1 MNRLNV
7 FLMILILDI
16 FFSTSLAI
24 ASSQKILIKSDDI
37 QSELMVSITKSIESV
52 LKNINENNYVEI
64 DRYHRRVIDSV
75 LSLLSADGY
84 FSPNIDV
91 SIECGLHNQKIWNIF
106 IIAGRRTTIAKL
118 DISFTGSITDKEFEK
133 RVQFLINNCSLQ
145 IGMEFTNREWSN
157 TKSKMLNSL
166 LSHDFF
172 FAKIVKS
179 EAIIDQ
185 ENAQAYLSIAIDS
198 GPRVLMGALNVSGLN
213 RVPESLLR
221 RYINY
226 QEGDAFDQD
235 KLNDWQQH
243 LYSTTFFHGVFVTID
258 PAVTDSFIRKMTKE
272 NISSSSFLNSDCK
285 CTLPVNVVVAE
296 SPSKKIASSIGID
309 DNAGIKIEGLYNK
322 NVPFGLPII
331 FSTGLG
337 IDRVRQKIFAD
348 INLPHDVYGKQ
359 NSIGASLD
367 NSDLHG
373 LNITRFAIGFARS
386 SNGYS
391 GTTQN
396 INMAGSRYEANYGAL
411 LAYDHIKIREYSDFI
426 LPSATG
432 TVEIVRRGL
441 NNNLD
446 PHDGN
451 LLIIGLGAG
460 VSLDNISPYA
470 RTRIKFQK
478 WFPIRLND
486 VFTFRCELGKVW
498 SSENVKIPDDFGFRA
513 GGANSIRGYNYQS
526 IGAHRGSAVVG
537 ALSVAIFS
545 IEYNHY
551 LNDRLGISTFVDSG
565 DAFNLFKDISFASGY
580 GIGLRIKT
588 PAGPLSFD
596 IAYGQKYENLR
607 LHFSLGIAF

>member
-1 MNRLNV
+1 MYRFNASLMLL
-7 FLMILILDI
+7 FLSM
-16 FFSTSLAI
+16 FFASFLAI
-24 ASSQKILIKSDDI
+24 ASSQKILVKSDGI
-37 QSELMVSITKSIESV
+37 QSELMTSITKSIESV
-52 LKNINENNYVEI
+52 LKGINENDSGEI

-84 FSPNIDV
+84 FSPSVDINI
-91 SIECGLHNQKIWNIF
+91 EHGLHDQKIWNIF
-106 IIAGRRTTIAKL
+106 IIAGKRTTIAKL
-118 DISFTGSITDKEFEK
+118 NILFTGGITDKEFEK
-133 RVQFLINNCSLQ
+133 RVQLLIDNCPLK

-157 TKSKMLNSL
+157 TKSKMLNAL

-172 FAKIVKS
+172 FAKIVRS
-179 EAIIDQ
+179 EATIDQ
-185 ENAQAYLSIAIDS
+185 ENAQAYLSIVIDS

-213 RVPESLLR
+213 RVPESLLN
-221 RYINY
+221 RYVKY
-226 QEGDAFDQD
+226 HEGDAFDQD

-258 PAVTDSFIRKMTKE
+258 PAVSDNFIRKMTKG
-272 NISSSSFLNSDCK
+272 NIESSSVLSGDCK
-285 CTLPVNVVVAE
+285 CVLPVNIVVAE

-309 DNAGIKIEGLYNK
+309 DNAGIKMEGLYNK
-322 NVPFGLPII
+322 NVPFRLPII

-348 INLPHDVYGKQ
+348 INLPHDIYGKQ

-386 SNGYS
+386 SNGYNS
-391 GTTQN
+391 TAQN
-396 INMAGSRYEANYGAL
+396 INITGARYEANYGAL
-411 LAYDHIKIREYSDFI
+411 LAYDHIKIREHSDFI

-432 TVEIVRRGL
+432 TVEIVRREL

-446 PHDGN
+446 PNFGN
-451 LLIIGLGAG
+451 LLIVGLGAG

-478 WFPIRLND
+478 WFPVRFND

-537 ALSVAIFS
+537 ALSITILS
-545 IEYNHY
+545 MEYNHY
-551 LNDRLGISTFVDSG
+551 VNDKLGISAFLDLG
-565 DAFNLFKDISFASGY
+565 DAFNLFKDISFAVGY
-580 GIGLRIKT
+580 GTGLRIKT

>member
-1 MNRLNV
+1 MNRFNA
-7 FLMILILDI
+7 FLMILILNI
-16 FFSTSLAI
+16 FFAASLAI

-37 QSELMVSITKSIESV
+37 QSDLLIPITKSIESV
-52 LKNINENNYVEI
+52 LKSADENDTIEI

-75 LSLLSADGY
+75 VSLLSADGY
-84 FSPNIDV
+84 FSPHVEVNV
-91 SIECGLHNQKIWNIF
+91 EYGLHEQKIWNVF
-106 IIAGRRTTIAKL
+106 IIAGRRTTVAKL
-118 DISFTGSITDKEFEK
+118 DISFAGSITDKEFDE
-133 RVQFLINNCSLQ
+133 RVQFLIKNCLLQ
-145 IGMEFTNREWSN
+145 NGMGFTNREWNN
-157 TKSKMLNSL
+157 TKSKLLNAL

-179 EAIIDQ
+179 EATIDQ
-185 ENAQAYLSIAIDS
+185 ENALAYLSIVIDS
-198 GPRVLMGALNVSGLN
+198 GPRILMGALNVSGLN
-213 RVPESLLR
+213 KVPESLLK
-221 RYINY
+221 RYIRYN
-226 QEGDAFDQD
+226 EGDAFDQD

-258 PAVTDSFIRKMTKE
+258 PAITDNFIKRMTKE
-272 NISSSSFLNSDCK
+272 NISSLPSSSDNHK
-285 CTLPVNVVVAE
+285 YILPVNIVVAE
-296 SPSKKIASSIGID
+296 APSKKIASSIGID

-322 NVPFGLPII
+322 NVPFSLPII
-331 FSTGLG
+331 FSTGIG
-337 IDRVRQKIFAD
+337 VDRVRQKIFAD
-348 INLPHDVYGKQ
+348 VNLPHDVYGKQ

-391 GTTQN
+391 SAAQN
-396 INMAGSRYEANYGAL
+396 INITGARYEANYGAL

-432 TVEIVRRGL
+432 TVEIVRRDL
-441 NNNLD
+441 NNNVD

-460 VSLDNISPYA
+460 ISLDNISPYA

-478 WFPIRLND
+478 WLPVRSKD
-486 VFTFRCELGKVW
+486 VFTFRSELGKVW
-498 SSENVKIPDDFGFRA
+498 SSENLKIPDDFGFRA

-526 IGAHRGSAVVG
+526 IGVHRGSAVVG
-537 ALSVAIFS
+537 ASSVVIFS
-545 IEYNHY
+545 FEYNHY
-551 LNDRLGISTFVDSG
+551 IDDRLGVSAFVDVG
-565 DAFNLFKDISFASGY
+565 DAFNLFKDISFAIGY

-607 LHFSLGIAF
+607 LHLSLGIAF